1 MKKRNRSILKRA
13 AAQILKRKATVYD
26 VTPAKALEFM
36 YVESPSYMFNQRSF
50 DQWLKEVCGVHDKSE
65 LGV

>member
-1 MKKRNRSILKRA
+1 MNRRNRAILKRA
-13 AAQILKRKATVYD
+13 AAQILKQKAMVYD

-36 YVESPSYMFNQRSF
+36 YVDSPSYLFNQLTF
-50 DQWLKEVCGVHDKSE
+50 HEWLKEVCGVDDKSE